1 MPSIPELKRA
11 TIWVRNLERS
21 IDFYS
26 QVIGLE
32 ILERKELSGPAI
44 AGIIGFRDGRLR
56 IAHLGRPGS
65 RAGWIGLYELTAA
78 DPPVE
83 SLPAPPADR
92 IAYGQVAV
100 VFESDDIEAVTQR
113 LSDSG
118 CRLLKPPSRYPL
130 RMPGAAVPVTLI
142 EAIAFDPDG
151 VMVSVMGVVAA
162 Q

>member
-1 MPSIPELKRA
+1 MTSIPELKRA

-83 SLPAPPADR
+83 SLPSPPVDR
-92 IAYGQVAV
+92 VAYGQAAV
-100 VFESDDIEAVTQR
+100 VFESDEIEAVTQR

>member
-1 MPSIPELKRA
+1 MTSIPELKRA

-21 IDFYS
+21 IDFYT

-44 AGIIGFRDGRLR
+44 AGIIGYRDGRLR

-83 SLPAPPADR
+83 SLSAPPANR
-92 IAYGQVAV
+92 VAYGQAAV